1 MIFLLIHKTYIVA
14 IFYVLTLFNNGWCCK
29 NMTNEIL
36 LDDVYE
42 FNEQYKKDENNIVAE
57 KKIRKLGIMKASI
70 DEDRKSMLKFE
81 FNVEVPETK
90 IYNQYGSHQCNT
102 YAFLRVVKDILRK
115 NTHLNVDELDLS
127 SNYINFFD
135 KLEKANVL
143 YNELIACSNLSLEI
157 INCKVN
163 QFIGSFGTFHY
174 CREIVNKY
182 GLVPTKD
189 MNELSSNYNDA
200 LAIELLRDKIKCDAI
215 CLLDKKTKKEKQS
228 RKKELMYEV
237 YQFLSKVY
245 GTPPTNFVFQGKQMT
260 PFQFKEHYLNDSLDE
275 YVTVTSFPKETLFS
289 SYSFIPNVYLN
300 DQEKIIKLPIGQI
313 KESIIK
319 QLSEGVS
326 VWFSAEE
333 STTLDYEDN
342 ILDDKLYNL
351 NELLNIKNIAKNKK
365 MLLDLIN
372 YDHAMCI
379 TGALVEKNDVKQF
392 KVDNSF
398 GKHGVFKGKLIMTV
412 PFFENYV
419 ITTIINK
426 KYIS

>member
-1 MIFLLIHKTYIVA
+1 MI
-14 IFYVLTLFNNGWCCK
+14 
-29 NMTNEIL
+29 NEIL
-36 LDDVYE
+36 LDDIYE
-42 FNEQYKKDENNIVAE
+42 FHEQYKKNENNIVVE
-57 KKIRKLGIMKASI
+57 KKIKQCGIMKASI
-70 DEDRKSMLKFE
+70 DDNKKSKLKFE
-81 FNVEVPETK
+81 FNIEVPETK
-90 IYNQYGSHQCNT
+90 IYNQHGSHQCNI

-115 NTHLNVDELDLS
+115 NTCLNVDRLDLS

-135 KLEKANVL
+135 KLEKVNVL
-143 YNELIACSNLSLEI
+143 YNELINCSNLSLEKI
-157 INCKVN
+157 SCKVN
-163 QFIGSFGTFHY
+163 QYIGSFGTFHF

-189 MNELSSNYNDA
+189 MDELNSNYNDA
-200 LAIELLRDKIKCDAI
+200 LTIELLKDKIKCDAI
-215 CLLDKKTKKEKQS
+215 CLIDVKTKEEKQS
-228 RKKELMYEV
+228 KKKELMYEI

-245 GTPPTNFVFQGKQMT
+245 GNPPTSFEFQGKQTT
-260 PFQFKEHYLNDSLDE
+260 PLQFKKQYLNNVLDE
-275 YVTVTSFPKETLFS
+275 YVTVTAFTKEALFN
-289 SYSFIPNVYLN
+289 SYSFIPNIYLN
-300 DQEKIIKLPIGQI
+300 DREKIIKLSISQI

-319 QLSEGVS
+319 QLSDGIS

-351 NELLNIKNIAKNKK
+351 GELLNIKNISKNKK

-379 TGALVEKNDVKQF
+379 TGALIEENNVKQF

-398 GKHGVFKGKLIMTV
+398 GKHGNYKGQLIMTI

-419 ITTIINK
+419 ITTIVNK
-426 KYIS
+426 KYIDIE